1 MICAKFQVIITK
13 IFWSTYMT
21 WSETSLKR
29 QAVSTSLC
37 IIMQMS
43 NNHIWV
49 LSHIQGAQHLI
60 RTRHLDWILKVKSI
74 VTVWPYGL
82 SCSVPELIV
91 RLFTKMYLRH
101 AQNMGKSQHR
111 LYRGCFKLRY
121 LLIDKLIVCVEII
134 YDLLG
139 DLGAPSVSKLG
150 VTFFLNAMILKHRVY
165 FKTTL
170 IFKLVSF

>member
-1 MICAKFQVIITK
+1 
-13 IFWSTYMT
+13 
-21 WSETSLKR
+21 
-29 QAVSTSLC
+29 
-37 IIMQMS
+37 MQMS
-43 NNHIWV
+43 NNHIWL
-49 LSHIQGAQHLI
+49 LSYIQGAQHWI

-82 SCSVPELIV
+82 SCSVAVLIV

-121 LLIDKLIVCVEII
+121 NVDRQSESLCWDYFWPVWR
-134 YDLLG
+134 
-139 DLGAPSVSKLG
+139 LGAPSGSKLG

-170 IFKLVSF
+170 IFKLGNTSFLNTHRFKIILPAFKMIPI